1 MSKYSITQPQLSIE
15 LTEQQGDTVLVEFE
29 KGVERILS
37 LGKRLDAPCKLCKNH
52 LKARV
57 RGSDYSIPPLKS
69 PLKRIGFPALLLNY
83 YQFSFILQEYFCFLV
98 LDFEEF

>member
-1 MSKYSITQPQLSIE
+1 MSKYSIIQPQLSIE

-57 RGSDYSIPPLKS
+57 RGSDYSMPPPNPHSNVSDFPPCFSTIISFLLFFKS
-69 PLKRIGFPALLLNY
+69 T
-83 YQFSFILQEYFCFLV
+83 FIFL
-98 LDFEEF
+98 F